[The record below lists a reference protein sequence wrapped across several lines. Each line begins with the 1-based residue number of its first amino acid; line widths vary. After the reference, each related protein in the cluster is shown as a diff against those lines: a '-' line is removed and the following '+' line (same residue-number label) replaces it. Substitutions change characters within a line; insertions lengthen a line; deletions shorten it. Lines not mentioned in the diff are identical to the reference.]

1 MKSTAIM
8 ALMAIAM
15 FSCKKKETRPANT
28 GSVLFVNGCAGTLPG
43 IDAKVNDVNVSGALN
58 MPFTTYSG
66 YRYVSAGAAVNVAY
80 YITNTGTPVVS
91 NNVTIADGQYYTA
104 FAGGLVT
111 NPSLVFVQDDQT
123 MPAADKARVR
133 FVNLCRDALS
143 ITATVQN
150 TTIGTGVTSMGITPY
165 IEVKADNYE
174 LKAGDPGNIN
184 TVVST
189 GVKTLSAGRSY
200 TIMLTGA
207 TAGTGESALKLT
219 LLNNN

>member
-1 MKSTAIM
+1 MKRSTIIAM
-8 ALMAIAM
+8 MAISM
-15 FSCKKKETRPANT
+15 FSCNKKNTQPANT

-43 IDAKVNDVNVSGALN
+43 IDAQVNDVNVSGALN

-66 YRYVSAGAAVNVAY
+66 YRYVSSGTAVKVAY

-111 NPSLVFVQDDQT
+111 NPALVFVQDDQT
-123 MPAADKARVR
+123 MPAADKAKVR

-143 ITATVQN
+143 ITATVAN
-150 TTIGTGVTSMGITPY
+150 TTIGTGVTSLGVTPY

-189 GVKTLSAGRSY
+189 GNKTLAAGRSY
-200 TIMLTGA
+200 TIMLTGS
-207 TAGTGESALKLT
+207 TAGTGESGLKLT
-219 LLNNN
+219 LVNNN